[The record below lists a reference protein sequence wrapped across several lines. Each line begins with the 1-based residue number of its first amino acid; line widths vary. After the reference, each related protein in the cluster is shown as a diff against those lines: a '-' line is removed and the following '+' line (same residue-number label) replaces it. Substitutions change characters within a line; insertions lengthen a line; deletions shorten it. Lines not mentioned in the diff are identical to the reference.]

1 MNTKEFFKKYTISFI
16 ITIIIIIG
24 FWIWVIINVQPVC
37 TDSIPPICSGPSDFV
52 LPVLA
57 VGLISWVVLF
67 LLSLIYHKLK
77 T

>member
-52 LPVLA
+52 LPVFGSWINFLGCA
-57 VGLISWVVLF
+57 VFIIFNIS
-67 LLSLIYHKLK
+67 
-77 T
+77 